1 MSRLS
6 SAAQLPTGAGRARWW
21 GRCTQESAARGAGA
35 GTTSPW
41 RAGGRARG
49 YACECVRVCRR
60 RPCGGDAACGS
71 RLPLQRVLAAQAA
84 GAVVL
89 RAQQVRRAGLPIATA
104 ASCRRTRRGCGRP
117 GRGFRT
123 SRLCGSLSLSFFAR
137 SACLLRATW
146 VVFLRV
152 GRAPAAGGWGGRRWA
167 GARGCWGSPRGRAP
181 AGVAAREGRGRRWLG
196 WRGGVSR
203 LPRSP
208 ALSSSSSGSLHPLQA
223 PSGAGT
229 SIPPPSGMRSAL
241 FSAALQRGFP
251 RLRPPHSFMFFLLAT
266 VFTLFD
272 RVLFLHLVVYIS
284 FPKEWLLTPPCRYGA
299 VVFDNNHFSTSDLN
313 VGWTARDRGW
323 RLQNRVA
330 QSCYRL
336 GICIFYI
343 YAWEADGGHVISL
356 QSEFTL

>member
-1 MSRLS
+1 MRVSVC
-6 SAAQLPTGAGRARWW
+6 A
-21 GRCTQESAARGAGA
+21 CAGA
-35 GTTSPW
+35 DLAEGML
-41 RAGGRARG
+41 RAG
-49 YACECVRVCRR
+49 
-60 RPCGGDAACGS
+60 AACHFSGS
-71 RLPLQRVLAAQAA
+71 WPH
-84 GAVVL
+84 G
-89 RAQQVRRAGLPIATA
+89 RRELWSCEPSRYGGPVSRIATA

-146 VVFLRV
+146 VVSLRV
-152 GRAPAAGGWGGRRWA
+152 GRAPAAAGGSGGGGQGRGAA
-167 GARGCWGSPRGRAP
+167 GARRGVGLQQELRL
-181 AGVAAREGRGRRWLG
+181 E
-196 WRGGVSR
+196 RGGGGGGEAGEEESQGCR
-203 LPRSP
+203 ARPLCPPPP
-208 ALSSSSSGSLHPLQA
+208 ALSIHSRLLPELA
-223 PSGAGT
+223 LPF
-229 SIPPPSGMRSAL
+229 PPPSGMRSAL

-313 VGWTARDRGW
+313 VGWTARVRGW

-343 YAWEADGGHVISL
+343 CAWEADGGSRDRLTSRVYALKTS
-356 QSEFTL
+356 